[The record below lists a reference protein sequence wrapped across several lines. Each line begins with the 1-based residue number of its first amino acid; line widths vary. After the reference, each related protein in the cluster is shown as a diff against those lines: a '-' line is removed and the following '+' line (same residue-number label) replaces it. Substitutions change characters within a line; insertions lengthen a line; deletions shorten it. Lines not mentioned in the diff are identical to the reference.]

1 MMGEGRIGEDVVKR
15 DEGKSDSFVR
25 ETKNN

>member
-1 MMGEGRIGEDVVKR
+1 MLGEGRIGEDEVKR
-15 DEGKSDSFVR
+15 DVGKSDSFVR